1 MYGMRK
7 YHRLEFNQHISQMIR
22 SFIFTELSLILFIGQ
37 QVYTYYSFL
46 CLPSKLTGDIRNPL
60 TDEYYAM
67 NDWTVAEG
75 QGICYYA
82 LAFFRFGI
90 RSDFDIFNST
100 CFYFNMSILIPIL
113 TFFAFDKPHDCFS
126 CLAKDPGRKY
136 SILQLTLEEGIKR
149 NMVAKFSKAK

>member
-1 MYGMRK
+1 MC
-7 YHRLEFNQHISQMIR
+7 
-22 SFIFTELSLILFIGQ
+22 
-37 QVYTYYSFL
+37 V
-46 CLPSKLTGDIRNPL
+46 PSSLTGDKSNPYP
-60 TDEYYAM
+60 DEYYAM

-82 LAFFRFGI
+82 LATLRFSI
-90 RSDFDIFNST
+90 RSDFDTFNSIS
-100 CFYFNMSILIPIL
+100 FYFNMSILIPIL

-126 CLAKDPGRKY
+126 CLAKDPDRKY